1 MSSVFCEPCQTEEL
15 SSPAIKW
22 CTNCEEALCTE
33 CERSHRKSKASR
45 NHVLV
50 DLLSAKSLPKVK
62 VQECLSHEEQKL
74 DLFCIDHD
82 ELCCRLCMTENH
94 RTCAKVVPVDVV
106 AKDVKSST
114 MVAHVLQQ
122 ADDLRN
128 CLGNILEKAEKES
141 KEIDRQGKEI
151 SEQVSSYKNH
161 IIDLLDEAEQSV
173 KSDIEEVCTKQR
185 TNVTGIQEQALD
197 QKTKIESYLTNLQAL
212 SSTDSNEQ
220 TFLFAHYLK
229 SLLSETESLI
239 ESKRLT
245 FHSQIISFE
254 ANKDILSSENIIGE
268 IGSTIKSNENELI
281 TVPRHGAQASGS
293 VYDNSTK
300 DIAKKLEFTSR
311 LELTGSGNEQIR
323 GIAVSKNGKIVLCD
337 HKSYYVLLCSAEGKY
352 LDKCNVKRQPWNI
365 VILHD
370 LNHAVVSLT
379 GNIHFASLVSVSGHL
394 QFIDIN
400 TMTSLREIKLDFV
413 PLGLALVGN
422 YILAGTWNQIY
433 ILSANG
439 SSVGSEK
446 TNRSRCPVTYIAPKT
461 SGSVDDLYY
470 STTDFLLL
478 CSDGNTMQSFPFVS
492 GRPRGIALDD
502 QGYIYLATREGQL
515 LRISLEGKLCD
526 TLIEGVEGYG
536 SLWAISF
543 SNDYKQ
549 LFVVTEN
556 GGSVSVFKLK

>member
-1 MSSVFCEPCQTEEL
+1 MSSVFCEPCQTEDL
-15 SSPAIKW
+15 SSTASKW
-22 CTNCEEALCTE
+22 CTNCEEALCVE
-33 CERSHRKSKASR
+33 CERSHRKNKASR

-94 RTCAKVVPVDVV
+94 RTCAKVVPVDLV

-114 MVAHVLQQ
+114 MVVHVLEH
-122 ADDLRN
+122 ADDLVN
-128 CLGNILEKAEKES
+128 CLGNILVKVEKES

-151 SEQVSSYKNH
+151 SEQVSSYKKH

-173 KSDIEEVCTKQR
+173 QSKIEEICTKQR
-185 TNVTGIQEQALD
+185 TNVTNIQEQALD

-229 SLLSETESLI
+229 SLLSETDSLI
-239 ESKRLT
+239 ESKRLN
-245 FHSQIISFE
+245 FHSQILSFE
-254 ANKDILSSENIIGE
+254 TNKDILSSENILGE
-268 IGSTIKSNENELI
+268 IGSTIKSNEIN
-281 TVPRHGAQASGS
+281 VPRHGAQASGS
-293 VYDNSTK
+293 VTDNSTK
-300 DIAKKLEFTSR
+300 DIVKKLEFTSR

-323 GIAVSKNGKIVLCD
+323 GIAVSKTGNIVLCD
-337 HKSYYVLLCSAEGKY
+337 HKSYYVLLFSADGRY
-352 LDKCNVKRQPWNI
+352 LDKCNVKRKPWNI
-365 VILHD
+365 VILDD

-379 GNIHFASLVSVSGHL
+379 GNINIASLVSVCGHL

-413 PLGLALVGN
+413 PLGLALAGN
-422 YILAGTWNQIY
+422 QILAGTWNQIY

-439 SSVGSEK
+439 VCVGSAK
-446 TNRSRCPVTYIAPKT
+446 TNRSRCPVTYIAPKM
-461 SGSVDDLYY
+461 SSSVDDLYY
-470 STTDFLLL
+470 STSDFLLL
-478 CSDGNTMQSFPFVS
+478 SSKIYGNTMQSFPFVS

-502 QGYIYLATREGQL
+502 HGYIYLATMEGQL
-515 LRISLEGKLCD
+515 LRISSEGKLCD
-526 TLIEGVEGYG
+526 ILIEGVEGYG
-536 SLWAISF
+536 NLWAISF
-543 SNDYKQ
+543 SYDYKK

-556 GGSVSVFKLK
+556 GSSVSVFELK